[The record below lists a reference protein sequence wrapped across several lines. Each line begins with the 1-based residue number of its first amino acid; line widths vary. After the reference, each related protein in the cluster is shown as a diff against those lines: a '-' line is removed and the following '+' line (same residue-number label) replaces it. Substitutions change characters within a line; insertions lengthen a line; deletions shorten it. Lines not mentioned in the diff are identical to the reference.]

1 MTLSSVYFCEIKC
14 PYKHKTILLWK
25 VCTLWAD
32 LFVAYNL
39 IYISIRNPKLSF
51 FKTVGVSTTTQAKKS
66 KKLVRIYK
74 MMILE
79 AFWTPC
85 GIVKKHLWWWT
96 YLLILRL
103 HWVIQKFDYF
113 SNENVVLHLLVF
125 INIFYY
131 ID

>member
-1 MTLSSVYFCEIKC
+1 MTLPLDYFCEIKC

-51 FKTVGVSTTTQAKKS
+51 FKTVGVSTTTQAKNPKF
-66 KKLVRIYK
+66 VRVYK

-85 GIVKKHLWWWT
+85 GIVKKHL
-96 YLLILRL
+96 
-103 HWVIQKFDYF
+103 
-113 SNENVVLHLLVF
+113 
-125 INIFYY
+125 
-131 ID
+131 

>member
-51 FKTVGVSTTTQAKKS
+51 FKTVGVSTTTQAEKS
-66 KKLVRIYK
+66 KKISKSLQDDDFGSILDTMRYCK
-74 MMILE
+74 KAFMMMN
-79 AFWTPC
+79 
-85 GIVKKHLWWWT
+85 VS
-96 YLLILRL
+96 
-103 HWVIQKFDYF
+103 FDLTF
-113 SNENVVLHLLVF
+113 TLGDSKV
-125 INIFYY
+125 
-131 ID
+131 